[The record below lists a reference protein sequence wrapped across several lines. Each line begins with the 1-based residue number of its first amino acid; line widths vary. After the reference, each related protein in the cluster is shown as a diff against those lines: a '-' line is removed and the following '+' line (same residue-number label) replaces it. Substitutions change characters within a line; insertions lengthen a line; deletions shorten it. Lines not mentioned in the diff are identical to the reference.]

1 MARGAQR
8 ASANNSVLGSDPVQ
22 RPRLGRIMALPSPKG
37 GGPRIIDRMAD
48 MAGKDADLQG
58 NQPTIARLID
68 ALSRPG
74 VYPHPV
80 DRVDVLQTHISYVLL
95 AGDYAYKIKKPVN
108 LGFLDFSTLDARQR
122 CCEEELRLNRRTA
135 ADLYLA
141 TVRVTGSVAAP
152 QLDGDGPAIEYAVKM
167 RRFAQDDLLDSM
179 AKRGECSPAIVDAL
193 ARKLAAFHTT
203 VAVAGPDSPFGTAER
218 VMAPPRANFDHIE
231 KLIGES
237 PDVPQ
242 LERLRTW
249 TDREGARLIPVFAA
263 RRRDG
268 FIRECH
274 GDLHLGNI
282 TLIGGEP
289 TPFDCIEFNADLR
302 WIDVMNEVAFLV
314 MDLAD
319 HRLPGL
325 AIRCLNAYCEATG
338 DYAGLAVLRFYMVY
352 RAMVR
357 AKIACI
363 RMQQQGVAADVK
375 AATEAEYRGYFQL
388 AERLAHRGATALVLT
403 HGLSGSGKTTV
414 AGVLAERFGAI
425 RIRSDVERKRL
436 FGLEASAR
444 TASAVGS
451 GIYDPEATRRTY
463 ARLADLA
470 RSVIAAGWPV
480 IVDATFLRAAER
492 TAFRE
497 LAREL
502 AVPAVIVSCTA
513 PDAEL
518 RARILARE
526 QTRADASEAGLEV
539 LARQRDA
546 SEPAS
551 RDELDDA
558 FEFDTAQPRDKWVAP
573 LDRIADRIGIQQWRP
588 AE

>member
-1 MARGAQR
+1 MT
-8 ASANNSVLGSDPVQ
+8 
-22 RPRLGRIMALPSPKG
+22 
-37 GGPRIIDRMAD
+37 
-48 MAGKDADLQG
+48 GKDAEHAAQ
-58 NQPTIARLID
+58 QQTIARLID
-68 ALSRPG
+68 ALSRPV

-80 DRVDVLQTHISYVLL
+80 DRVEVLQTHISYVLL

-108 LGFLDFSTLDARQR
+108 LGFLDFSTLDARRQ

-135 ADLYLA
+135 ADIYLT
-141 TVRVTGSVAAP
+141 TVRITGTVAAP
-152 QLDGDGPAIEYAVKM
+152 VLDGDGPAIEYAVKM
-167 RRFAQDDLLDSM
+167 RRFAQENLLNSM
-179 AKRGECSPAIVDAL
+179 AKRGECTPALVDAL
-193 ARKLAAFHTT
+193 ARKIAAFHAT
-203 VAVAGPDSPFGTAER
+203 VAIAGKESPFGTVDR

-231 KLIGES
+231 NLIGDS
-237 PDVPQ
+237 SDVPQ
-242 LERLRTW
+242 LERLRSW
-249 TDREGARLIPVFAA
+249 TDREGKRLAPVFAE
-263 RRRDG
+263 RRHDG
-268 FIRECH
+268 FVRECH

-282 TLIGGEP
+282 ALIGSDP

-363 RMQQQGVAADVK
+363 RVQQPGCASEAK
-375 AATEAEYRGYFQL
+375 AAIEAEYRGYFHL
-388 AERLAHRGATALVLT
+388 AERLAHRGTTALVLT

-444 TASAVGS
+444 TSSAVGS
-451 GIYDPEATRRTY
+451 GIYGPEATRRTY
-463 ARLADLA
+463 ARLGDLA
-470 RSVIAAGWPV
+470 RSMIAAGWPV
-480 IVDATFLRAAER
+480 IVDATFLREAER
-492 TAFRE
+492 TSFRD

-502 AVPAVIVSCTA
+502 AVPVVIVSCTA

-526 QTRADASEAGLEV
+526 QARSDASEAGLEV
-539 LARQRDA
+539 LARQRDS

-551 RDELDDA
+551 RDELDDTI
-558 FEFDTAQPRDKWVAP
+558 EFDTTQPREEWMAP
-573 LDRIADRIGIQQWRP
+573 LDRIAERVGIQTWNP
-588 AE
+588 GK

>member
-1 MARGAQR
+1 MT
-8 ASANNSVLGSDPVQ
+8 
-22 RPRLGRIMALPSPKG
+22 
-37 GGPRIIDRMAD
+37 
-48 MAGKDADLQG
+48 GKDAALAAQ
-58 NQPTIARLID
+58 QSTIARLID

-74 VYPHPV
+74 AYPHPV
-80 DRVDVLQTHISYVLL
+80 DRVEVLQTHISYVLL

-108 LGFLDFSTLDARQR
+108 LGFLDFSTLDARRR

-135 ADLYLA
+135 ADIYLA
-141 TVRVTGSVAAP
+141 TVRITGTVVAP
-152 QLDGDGPAIEYAVKM
+152 VLDGDGPAIEYAVKM
-167 RRFAQDDLLDSM
+167 RRFAQDDLLDRM
-179 AKRGECSPAIVDAL
+179 AERGECSPALVDAL
-193 ARKLAAFHTT
+193 ARKLAAFHAT
-203 VAVAGPDSPFGTAER
+203 VAIAEPNSPFGTAER

-231 KLIGES
+231 ELIGES

-249 TDREGARLIPVFAA
+249 TDREGARLARVFAD

-268 FIRECH
+268 FVRECH

-282 TLIGGEP
+282 ALIGGEP

-363 RMQQQGVAADVK
+363 RIQQPGI
-375 AATEAEYRGYFQL
+375 ATEAKAAIAVEYRGYFHL
-388 AERLAHRGATALVLT
+388 AERLAHRGTTALLLT

-444 TASAVGS
+444 TSSAVGG

-463 ARLADLA
+463 GRLADLA

-480 IVDATFLRAAER
+480 VVDATFLRETER
-492 TAFRE
+492 TAFRV

-502 AVPAVIVSCTA
+502 SVPVVIVSCTA
-513 PDAEL
+513 PEAEL

-526 QTRADASEAGLEV
+526 QACSDASEAGLAV
-539 LARQRDA
+539 LARQRDS
-546 SEPAS
+546 SEPTS
-551 RDELDDA
+551 REEADTTV
-558 FEFDTAQPRDKWVAP
+558 EFDTAQPRENWVTP
-573 LDRIADRIGIQQWRP
+573 LDRIAERAGIQTWNP
-588 AE
+588 GK